1 MSVQRKSSTIYK
13 SEAKK
18 KIILLKFAENDL
30 FSCISQ
36 TFHVV
41 IHKYEINFTISFGSI
56 NFYKSNFFPL
66 RLRKLIPTYFKNSD
80 IVNSQF
86 DGKNHEKNFWELTLE
101 LHVVIPT
108 LQLFSTI
115 LLLSFFEP
123 LWSVLQPYYF

>member
-1 MSVQRKSSTIYK
+1 MSVQRKSGTIYK
-13 SEAKK
+13 LEAKK
-18 KIILLKFAENDL
+18 NILLKFAENDL
-30 FSCISQ
+30 FSCIS
-36 TFHVV
+36 FHAV
-41 IHKYEINFTISFGSI
+41 IHKYEINFTISFGSF

-66 RLRKLIPTYFKNSD
+66 RLRKLIPTYLKNSN

-123 LWSVLQPYYF
+123 LWNVLQPYYF